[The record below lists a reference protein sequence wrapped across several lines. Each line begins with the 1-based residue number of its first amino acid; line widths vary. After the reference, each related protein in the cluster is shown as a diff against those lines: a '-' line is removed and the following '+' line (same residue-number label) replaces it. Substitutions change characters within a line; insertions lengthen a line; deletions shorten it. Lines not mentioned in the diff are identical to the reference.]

1 MRQRPN
7 YREILSSAEKAA
19 AKEIFEGE
27 LENRSACVY
36 CAGIHAHVAKLDA
49 YWQPCPRIRR
59 IERHP
64 DGSILVLEFWPNGDW
79 EQEVIFPDDVY
90 EDEEVEE

>member
-1 MRQRPN
+1 MEP
-7 YREILSSAEKAA
+7 LSDHQKKLAR
-19 AKEIFEGE
+19 EIFEGE
-27 LENRSACVY
+27 IEGRSACVY
-36 CAGIHAHVAKLDA
+36 CAGIHSHVANVDA

-79 EQEVIFPDDVY
+79 EDNVIFPDDVY
-90 EDEEVEE
+90 DDEEDET